1 MNDSNAN
8 KPPSNNPR
16 RARRRRPR
24 RPQGAPNGA
33 PQQAST
39 EGQKNPQQHNAAPQ
53 AAQNPQQNSNP
64 GAQGSPSSRSK
75 RNRNRRGGGGANRGA
90 NPEAANRGPQPERL
104 SALDRVI
111 VKYEN
116 LRGLHLEAR
125 KKYFELFD
133 RADPRQKE
141 KLERQFSQSAARLQ
155 EFETQLNPQEKA
167 LFDQHYNSYPKDLTY
182 AENRQ
187 IGPDAPAVP
196 FEGDFDDPH
205 LLESQRKAKYAGDT
219 EESLGTFED
228 YKSYKGI

>member
-1 MNDSNAN
+1 MNDSAGN
-8 KPPSNNPR
+8 KPPSPNPR

-24 RPQGAPNGA
+24 RPQGTPNGA
-33 PQQAST
+33 PQAASSS
-39 EGQKNPQQHNAAPQ
+39 EGQQRAPQQQNAAAQ
-53 AAQNPQQNSNP
+53 ANQQQSSNP
-64 GAQGSPSSRSK
+64 GAPGSSSRSK
-75 RNRNRRGGGGANRGA
+75 RNRNRRGGSANRGA
-90 NPEAANRGPQPERL
+90 NNPEGGNRGPQPERL

-187 IGPDAPAVP
+187 IEPEAPAVP
-196 FEGDFDDPH
+196 IEGNFDDPH
-205 LLESQRKAKYAGDT
+205 LLESQRRAKFAGDT
-219 EESLGTFED
+219 EESLGTFDD
-228 YKSYKGI
+228 YKAYKGI